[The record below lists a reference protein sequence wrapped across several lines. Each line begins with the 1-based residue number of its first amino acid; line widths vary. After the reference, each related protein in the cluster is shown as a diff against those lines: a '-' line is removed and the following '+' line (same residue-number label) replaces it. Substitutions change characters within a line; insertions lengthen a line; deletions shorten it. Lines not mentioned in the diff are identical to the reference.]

1 MNRPGVV
8 WITGASSGIGAALAR
23 EMADHGWQVA
33 ASGRNQDRLDA
44 LCASTPGSIHA
55 FALDVT
61 DQAAN
66 AAVVAAIEDRLGPID
81 LAVFNAGVG
90 SGFCVETF
98 DAADVI
104 SRMTINYG
112 GAVNGVGAVLPGMM
126 SRRKGHIA
134 LTASVAGFRG
144 LPGGGPYSASK
155 AAMIALAESLKPD
168 LAPHGIDMTV
178 ITPGFVRTP
187 LTDKNRFSMPFI
199 IEPDDA
205 ARRIRKGLEAK
216 RFEITFPRRLSYILK
231 IMQRLPYAAYFP
243 IIQRIAGR
251 ST

>member
-1 MNRPGVV
+1 MSQPRVA

-33 ASGRNQDRLDA
+33 ASGRNQARLDA
-44 LCASTPGSIHA
+44 LCADKPGAIHA
-55 FALDVT
+55 FALNVT

-66 AAVVAAIEDRLGPID
+66 ERVVAAIEAQLGPID
-81 LAVFNAGVG
+81 LGVFNAGVG
-90 SGFCVETF
+90 SGFSVETF
-98 DAADVI
+98 DAADVQ

-112 GAVNGVGAVLPGMM
+112 GAVNGIGAVLPGMM
-126 SRRKGHIA
+126 KRQAGHIA

-168 LAPHGIDMTV
+168 LAPHGITTTV

-187 LTDKNRFSMPFI
+187 LTDKNRFPMPFI
-199 IEPDDA
+199 IEPEA
-205 ARRIRKGLEAK
+205 AAVRIRRGLEAK

-231 IMQRLPYAAYFP
+231 VLQRLPYAAYFP

-251 ST
+251 KP

>member
-1 MNRPGVV
+1 MNRPRVI

-23 EMADHGWQVA
+23 EMADHGWQIA
-33 ASGRNQDRLDA
+33 ASGRDQTRLDA
-44 LCASTPGSIHA
+44 LCADKPGSIHA

-66 AAVVAAIEDRLGPID
+66 EGVVAAIEARLGPID

-90 SGFCVETF
+90 SGFSVTTF
-98 DAADVI
+98 DAADVQ
-104 SRMTINYG
+104 SRMTTNYG
-112 GAVNGVGAVLPGMM
+112 GAVNGVGAVLPGMIK
-126 SRRKGHIA
+126 RRTGHIA

-144 LPGGGPYSASK
+144 LPGAGPYSASK

-168 LAPHGIDMTV
+168 LGPHGITMTL

-187 LTDKNRFSMPFI
+187 LTDKNRFPMPFI
-199 IEPDDA
+199 IEPEEA
-205 ARRIRKGLEAK
+205 ARRIRKGLDAK

-231 IMQRLPYAAYFP
+231 TLQRLPYAAYFP

-251 ST
+251 NT